1 MTNIIPPAP
10 RSPELAGVFR
20 LAAQI
25 IAVNGHHQGDY
36 IPDPFN
42 RVLKALPAER
52 PMSAVAALRCA
63 ELGHPQRFGPVS
75 TAAIRFL
82 ADRLL
87 VDEEPPFWT
96 DEFSLE
102 CHVAAWGD
110 VPGRTPAE
118 VVAEL
123 LRAAEAIELLTPPP
137 PVPVV
142 AMSLETADGTGWELA
157 SVGVG
162 GKPQYVLA
170 GVPVGVQSFSFA
182 SQDEL
187 VGRFG
192 AVVSSGGAW

>member
-1 MTNIIPPAP
+1 MTNIISSSAQPSA
-10 RSPELAGVFR
+10 LAGVLR

-25 IAVNGHHQGDY
+25 IATNGHHQGDY

-63 ELGHPQRFGPVS
+63 ERGHPQRFGPVS
-75 TAAIRFL
+75 TAAIGFL
-82 ADRLL
+82 AERLL

-118 VVAEL
+118 VIEQL
-123 LRAAEAIELLTPPP
+123 LFAAESAEAVHAALVPLSLTT
-137 PVPVV
+137 
-142 AMSLETADGTGWELA
+142 SDGTGWELA
-157 SVGVG
+157 SIPADGS
-162 GKPQYVLA
+162 PRYVLA
-170 GVPVGVQSFSFA
+170 GVHDAPAGVFA
-182 SQDEL
+182 EL
-187 VGRFG
+187 GELAARFG
-192 AVVSSGGAW
+192 AVLGGAV